1 MSMEGAAW
9 SSLWSSMRS
18 DKSSNGIS
26 KDTPRRTLAFAKP
39 YRGRLAVF
47 VVLSVASAILAV
59 ATPVLAGQVVDAIV
73 ARSDVQIVINL
84 ALLIA
89 LVAVLD
95 AGFSLVIRWISA
107 NLGESVILD
116 LRTSVF
122 DHVQR
127 MPIAFF
133 TRTRTG
139 ALVSRLNN
147 DVIGAQQAFSRNP
160 VRNCQQRRGAGPDA
174 DRDAGQVLAGHRAGP
189 GAAAHLPDP
198 GPALRL
204 PAGGNAPGGRQPQRG
219 HEHADDRAVLR
230 AGRHPGQAVRP
241 AGR

>member
-9 SSLWSSMRS
+9 SSLWSTMRS
-18 DKSSNGIS
+18 DKSNGGIS
-26 KDTPRRTLAFAKP
+26 KDTLRRTILFAKP
-39 YRGRLAVF
+39 YSRKLLIF
-47 VVLSVASAILAV
+47 VVLSVISAALAV

-73 ARSDVQIVINL
+73 AKSAVDVVIRL
-84 ALLIA
+84 AGLIA

-95 AGFSLVIRWISA
+95 AGLSLVIRWISA
-107 NLGESVILD
+107 NLGEGVILD

-147 DVIGAQQAFSRNP
+147 DVIGAQQAFSGTLSGIVSNSVQLVLTLIVMLNTSWLVTLLALVLLP
-160 VRNCQQRRGAGPDA
+160 IFLMPARRFG
-174 DRDAGQVLAGHRAGP
+174 RRLAGLRRE
-189 GAAAHLPDP
+189 AADL
-198 GPALRL
+198 
-204 PAGGNAPGGRQPQRG
+204 NADMSTR
-219 HEHADDRAVLR
+219 
-230 AGRHPGQAVRP
+230 
-241 AGR
+241 